1 MALRISYYI
10 LLILFIILPIR
21 LVGQDF
27 PMNTKAS
34 VDSLNA
40 LAQRHSVFEE
50 NSRNTTL
57 RYASEALVLA
67 EKIGYKYGMLQALD
81 VITYWTIIVGNIE
94 EALVYGF
101 RQLRLAEEVGQQQ
114 YLARALRNVGFA
126 AGQQTKSD
134 SSTRRQAKAHLKQAL
149 AIALSIRDTVIESAC
164 LNSLGRLSRLEKDW
178 TNALEFH
185 EKALR
190 QARAIRN
197 PEQESW
203 ALYSIGVIY
212 ETRQIYDSAMFY
224 VQQSLAIRA
233 AAKQNF
239 GEAVSLRLIAL
250 LHFRQKNY
258 SAALQNIQQSIAKC
272 RGHEG
277 LFIVKV
283 EAYRLL
289 IAICKEI
296 GDAKGE
302 LEAYRNFVA
311 VKDSAD
317 ATESQKSVGILQ
329 ARLEI
334 EHQESEKKILLRDK
348 QIQEIRIQRQRIIGM
363 SIIGSGLILIIVII
377 YLVRTAR
384 IKKKQH
390 AQLREAYQEIQRQ
403 KDILESQAEEIEI
416 TNTQLQEINAVLQQ
430 SNRELD
436 EANDFKMRMLSIASH
451 DLKNP
456 LHLVAMLSDLL
467 MDPTLTKEQIHE
479 FAQKIHQTSIRTTE
493 LVRDLLDIAAQE
505 LGKMT
510 ITREALN
517 MTDVVRSV
525 IEQYQIDA
533 EEKHQHIIFE
543 GEESEHWLEGDVKKL
558 YQVAENLLSNAVKY
572 SPLGKT
578 ITVRLFEQQS
588 SGTIVLCVEDEGPG
602 LSDEDKEKAFTL
614 FQRLS
619 AKTTGGESSS
629 GVGLALV
636 KTIVNLHNGSVRCES
651 ELGQGATFIVEL
663 PKQP

>member
-1 MALRISYYI
+1 MVLRSSYRI
-10 LLILFIILPIR
+10 LLIVFIFLPIR
-21 LVGQDF
+21 LVGQNVS
-27 PMNTKAS
+27 MNMKAS

-40 LAQRHSVFEE
+40 LAQLHSVFEE

-101 RQLRLAEEVGQQQ
+101 RQLRLAEELGQPL
-114 YLARALRNVGFA
+114 YIARALRNVGFA

-178 TNALEFH
+178 TTALEFH

-212 ETRQIYDSAMFY
+212 ETRKVYDSAMFY
-224 VQQSLAIRA
+224 AQQSLAIRA

-239 GEAVSLRLIAL
+239 GEAVSLRLIGL
-250 LHFRQKNY
+250 LYFRQKNF
-258 SAALQNIQQSIAKC
+258 SVALQHVQQSIAKC

-283 EAYRLL
+283 ESYRLL
-289 IAICKEI
+289 IAICKEL
-296 GDAKGE
+296 GDTKGE
-302 LEAYRNFVA
+302 LQAYRNFVA

-317 ATESQKSVGILQ
+317 AIESQKSVATFQ

-348 QIQEIRIQRQRIIGM
+348 QIQEIRIQRQRVIGL
-363 SIIGSGLILIIVII
+363 SIIGGGLILIIII
-377 YLVRTAR
+377 IVLVRTAR
-384 IKKKQH
+384 VKKKQH
-390 AQLREAYQEIQRQ
+390 AQLQEAYDEIQRQ

-467 MDPTLTKEQIHE
+467 MDPMLTKEQIRE
-479 FAQKIHQTSIRTTE
+479 FAQKIHQTSVRTTE

-525 IEQYQIDA
+525 IEQYRIDA
-533 EEKHQHIIFE
+533 EEKQQHIVFE
-543 GEESEHWLEGDVKKL
+543 GEEREYWLEGDVKKL
-558 YQVAENLLSNAVKY
+558 YQVTENLLSNAVKY

-588 SGTIVLCVEDEGPG
+588 RGTIVLCVEDEGPG
-602 LSDEDKEKAFTL
+602 LSVEDREKAFTL

-651 ELGQGATFIVEL
+651 EFGQGARFIVEL
-663 PKQP
+663 PKSV